1 MVNCYTMETR
11 RDSLTVWFYS
21 HLTGKNSKMPMFTTF
36 SKNPLLQV
44 PGPAS
49 IKASE
54 ITTGSKA
61 TECRG
66 FGSKHLHD
74 AT

>member
-1 MVNCYTMETR
+1 
-11 RDSLTVWFYS
+11 
-21 HLTGKNSKMPMFTTF
+21 MFTTF

-44 PGPAS
+44 PAS

-54 ITTGSKA
+54 ITTGSTA

-66 FGSKHLHD
+66 FGFKHLHD
-74 AT
+74 AI

>member
-1 MVNCYTMETR
+1 MVNSYTMETR
-11 RDSLTVWFYS
+11 RDSLTVWFSS
-21 HLTGKNSKMPMFTTF
+21 HLTGKNSKMPMSTTF

-74 AT
+74 EI

>member
-1 MVNCYTMETR
+1 
-11 RDSLTVWFYS
+11 
-21 HLTGKNSKMPMFTTF
+21 MFTTF

-54 ITTGSKA
+54 ITTGSTA

-66 FGSKHLHD
+66 FGFKHLHD
-74 AT
+74 AI